1 VNLDDDVF
9 DLGVRF
15 QGVDD
20 HFPAITA
27 LFVPAF
33 AVDREGAV
41 FVVYQRWMVG
51 SAQVT

>member
-1 VNLDDDVF
+1 MNLDDDAF

-15 QGVDD
+15 QGMHS
-20 HFPAITA
+20 HFPAIAA
-27 LFVPAF
+27 LFVTAF

-41 FVVYQRWMVG
+41 FVLYQRRRVG